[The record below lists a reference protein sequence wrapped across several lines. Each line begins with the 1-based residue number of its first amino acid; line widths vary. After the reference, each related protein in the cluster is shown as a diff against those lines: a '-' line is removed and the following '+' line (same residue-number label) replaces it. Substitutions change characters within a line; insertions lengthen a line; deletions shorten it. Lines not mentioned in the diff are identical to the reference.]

1 MKRGKH
7 VTIPAGVTRAVRWIE
22 AQPDVERMVFGQ
34 YKPRKRAKGEVDV
47 VGPCTGG
54 LKVLARGEDLAMEMF
69 LHTRT
74 PDDLS
79 RRIGE
84 RFGRAG

>member
-54 LKVLARGEDLAMEMF
+54 LKVLAAWRGPGDGDVPA
-69 LHTRT
+69 HPHPR
-74 PDDLS
+74 
-79 RRIGE
+79 
-84 RFGRAG
+84 